1 MAWAGV
7 SRARR
12 TCTASRC
19 SASAKDINPL
29 LLASPLPPLPP
40 FPLPLLLLLAVVVVV
55 VVMAVLARARSCS
68 LLLWRSACSLP
79 ALV

>member
-1 MAWAGV
+1 MAWAVV

-29 LLASPLPPLPP
+29 VLASPLMT
-40 FPLPLLLLLAVVVVV
+40 FPLPLPLLLLLLLAVVVLV
-55 VVMAVLARARSCS
+55 AVSARARSCS